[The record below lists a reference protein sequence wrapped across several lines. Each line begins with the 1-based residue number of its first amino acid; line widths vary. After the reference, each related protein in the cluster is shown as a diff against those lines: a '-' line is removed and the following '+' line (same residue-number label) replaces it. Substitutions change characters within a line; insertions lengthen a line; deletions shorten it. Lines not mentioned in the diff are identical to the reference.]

1 MGVLIKAAATH
12 YSQLS
17 TTLLNRQ
24 LRNLIVAL
32 IIRQIQPILLR
43 NLLAQK
49 PSTDKMSFPLEELG
63 ARLRGRQTN
72 QIVWHKTVTNFT
84 FSLWSAFDV
93 PGRGCVDSED
103 GLGRLLHGTDDGVKR
118 RFNGEAD
125 AEAEDRVDGEVGGG
139 ECRGK
144 VGGEWDREGFELGYE
159 AGEELGGGLF
169 RVIDCGGVAVVVE
182 VAGADKS
189 VAT

>member
-1 MGVLIKAAATH
+1 VAATR
-12 YSQLS
+12 YLQLS

-24 LRNLIVAL
+24 FRNLIVAL
-32 IIRQIQPILLR
+32 IIRHIQPILLR

-49 PSTDKMSFPLEELG
+49 PSADKMPFPLEELG
-63 ARLRGRQTN
+63 ARLRSRQTN
-72 QIVWHKTVTNFT
+72 QIIWHKTVTDFT
-84 FSLWSAFDV
+84 LSLRSALDI
-93 PGRGCVDSED
+93 PGRGCVDGED
-103 GLGRLLHGTDDGVKR
+103 GLGRLLHGTDDGIKR

-125 AEAEDRVDGEVGGG
+125 TEAEDRIDDEVGGG

-144 VGGEWDREGFELGYE
+144 VGGEWDGEGFELGYE

-169 RVIDCGGVAVVVE
+169 RIIDHRGVAVVVE

-189 VAT
+189 IAA